1 MKANKNIKFFINY
14 FLGPLLFGWLVWS
27 IYWQIKN
34 QEGLEQAWRGIRE
47 SLNSPKILYLV
58 FVLLLMVVNWT
69 IEAIKWR
76 LSIRKIQQVS
86 LGKALQAVLSGVS
99 FAVSTPNRMGEYL
112 GRILYM
118 KDGSRLKTISITI
131 VGSISQL
138 IITLI
143 MGFIGLL
150 LLQNTIREQQ
160 LISSLWMQFI
170 LMGVVIVI
178 VFLTLFYFRL
188 TWIVRLVEKLPYSR
202 KFSYLVTALED
213 FNATMLWQL
222 LSLSLLRFFVFIV
235 QYYLL
240 FSLFDMDMSWWHVF
254 WTVSVSFL
262 VMAVIPTIA
271 IAELA
276 QRGKILIAIV
286 GLYTTNELGITLV
299 TASIWFINL
308 IIPAITGSILI
319 LRIKK
324 ILKEQHEKV

>member
-222 LSLSLLRFFVFIV
+222 LSLSLLRFLVFIV